1 MSARNRSATC
11 RIPVYFP
18 DPKAKRV
25 EFRPPDPTCN
35 PYIAFS
41 AMLLAGMDGIE
52 NGYDPGEPLDIDLFE
67 LSDEEMSKLDQIPGS
82 LEGSLNALAEN
93 HDFLLKGGVFTEDVL
108 ESWISFKRETEV
120 DGVRLRPHPYEFFLT
135 FNA

>member
-1 MSARNRSATC
+1 
-11 RIPVYFP
+11 
-18 DPKAKRV
+18 
-25 EFRPPDPTCN
+25 
-35 PYIAFS
+35 
-41 AMLLAGMDGIE
+41 MDGIE

-82 LEGSLNALAEN
+82 LEGSLNALEEN